1 MTAPIN
7 RMIGANVLQCSD
19 VRFGSKADIEA
30 PPTSLAMLAAIRRA
44 SSRVRLTPNHRASAI
59 RIQ

>member
-19 VRFGSKADIEA
+19 VRFESKADIEA
-30 PPTSLAMLAAIRRA
+30 PPTDVRFTPKSRHRNLA
-44 SSRVRLTPNHRASAI
+44 
-59 RIQ
+59 